1 MHEGVERINSS
12 RTPSGTSPP
21 SRSEMKKSEFTGRIV
36 AEVLMTIEFSYSDLS
51 KALDVDYKI
60 DTEDTDAAAYGG
72 GSSA

>member
-1 MHEGVERINSS
+1 
-12 RTPSGTSPP
+12 
-21 SRSEMKKSEFTGRIV
+21 MKKSEFTGRIV
-36 AEVLMTIEFSYSDLS
+36 ADVLMTIEFSYSDLS